1 MVLIR
6 DARVRDIE
14 TRAPFL
20 EGEKTGRTK
29 HIKKKTKKAKF
40 IFSKRMTLKEGR
52 SLRSDHFHADK
63 AVRSGGGSGG
73 EGGGGRRERTSRSY
87 VMRETRERLVAS
99 ARVWVTVVNI
109 SPGAVYTAA
118 ERHTG
123 CPPPPDDD
131 TARRRAISRVC
142 VCVGTRRAFWRRR
155 RPAGGRG
162 DTPIPRRASLPVQC
176 LCRNCYLRAC
186 FSCTACLQADAEF
199 LKICLAPTTSK
210 KRRAPSA

>member
-73 EGGGGRRERTSRSY
+73 EGGGG
-87 VMRETRERLVAS
+87 
-99 ARVWVTVVNI
+99 
-109 SPGAVYTAA
+109 A
-118 ERHTG
+118 ERG
-123 CPPPPDDD
+123 
-131 TARRRAISRVC
+131 RRALMLCAKHASGSSRPRVC
-142 VCVGTRRAFWRRR
+142 G
-155 RPAGGRG
+155 
-162 DTPIPRRASLPVQC
+162 
-176 LCRNCYLRAC
+176 
-186 FSCTACLQADAEF
+186 
-199 LKICLAPTTSK
+199 
-210 KRRAPSA
+210 